1 MRFGTVDPGEPL
13 FSVRIVL
20 IAGLILLLSGW
31 TTCNAMFVFNGCEGS
46 IPQPKIT
53 SLSPNAVPGDGES
66 ILLTVNGASFAA
78 NSQIMWNGNALPT
91 IFIDSDHL
99 QTPITQQ
106 TFASFGGLTGS
117 TVQISVSSPA
127 SVAVVG
133 CSNGGNSAT
142 LALLIN

>member
-1 MRFGTVDPGEPL
+1 MRLGLVNPGESFP
-13 FSVRIVL
+13 SVRIAL

-53 SLSPNAVPGDGES
+53 SLSPNTIPGDGES
-66 ILLTVNGASFAA
+66 VLLTVDGANFAA
-78 NSQIMWNGNALPT
+78 NSQIMWSGNALPT
-91 IFIDSDHL
+91 TCIDADHL

-106 TFASFGGLTGS
+106 TFASFGRPTGS

-133 CSNGGNSAT
+133 CPNGGSSAT
-142 LALLIN
+142 LSLVIN

>member
-1 MRFGTVDPGEPL
+1 MRLGVVNPGEPL
-13 FSVRIVL
+13 PSVRIAL

-46 IPQPKIT
+46 IAQPKIT

-66 ILLTVNGASFAA
+66 VLLTVNGASFAV
-78 NSQIMWNGNALPT
+78 NSLIMWNGNALPT
-91 IFIDSDHL
+91 TFIDPDHL

-106 TFASFGGLTGS
+106 TFASFGGSTGS

-127 SVAVVG
+127 SVEMVG
-133 CSNGGNSAT
+133 CPNGGNSAT
-142 LALLIN
+142 LALIIN

>member
-1 MRFGTVDPGEPL
+1 MRFGVVDPGEPL
-13 FSVRIVL
+13 LSVRIAL
-20 IAGLILLLSGW
+20 IAGLILLVSDW

-46 IPQPKIT
+46 IVQPKIT
-53 SLSPNAVPGDGES
+53 SLSPNAVPGEGES
-66 ILLTVNGASFAA
+66 VLLTVNGASFAV

-91 IFIDSDHL
+91 TFIDSDHL

-106 TFASFGGLTGS
+106 ILASFGGATGS

-133 CSNGGNSAT
+133 CPNGGNSAT
-142 LALLIN
+142 LALVIN

>member
-1 MRFGTVDPGEPL
+1 MRFGVVNPGEPL
-13 FSVRIVL
+13 LSVRIAL

-31 TTCNAMFVFNGCEGS
+31 TTCNAMFAFNGCEGS

-53 SLSPNAVPGDGES
+53 SLSPNAIPGDGES
-66 ILLTVNGASFAA
+66 VLMTVNGSSFAV

-91 IFIDSDHL
+91 TFIDSDHL

-106 TFASFGGLTGS
+106 TFNSFGGSTGS
-117 TVQISVSSPA
+117 TVQTSVSSPA

-133 CSNGGNSAT
+133 CPNGGNSAT

>member
-1 MRFGTVDPGEPL
+1 MRFGVVNPGKSL
-13 FSVRIVL
+13 LSVRIAL

-31 TTCNAMFVFNGCEGS
+31 TTCDAMFVFSGCEGS
-46 IPQPKIT
+46 IPQPKLT

-66 ILLTVNGASFAA
+66 VLLTVNGASFAV
-78 NSQIMWNGNALPT
+78 NSQIMWNGNALST
-91 IFIDSDHL
+91 TFIDSDHL
-99 QTPITQQ
+99 QTAITQQ
-106 TFASFGGLTGS
+106 TFALFGGSTGS

-133 CSNGGNSAT
+133 CPNRGNSAT